1 MFFNLKTIVPFI
13 ISLLP
18 FLKNAIKQML
28 VDILERIRKKIDE
41 NDERIAQS
49 VKEEILS
56 FYEEHQEKI
65 PDELKGVT
73 KKAFEVLADVIYSI
87 IDHADD
93 AAGLLTEVAKII
105 EVI

>member
-1 MFFNLKTIVPFI
+1 MFNLRFIVPMI
-13 ISLLP
+13 ISLVP
-18 FLKNAIKQML
+18 FLKSALKQML

-41 NDERIAQS
+41 NDEKIAQS
-49 VKEEILS
+49 VKEEILT
-56 FYEEHQEKI
+56 FYDEHEEKI
-65 PDELKGVT
+65 PDELRGIT